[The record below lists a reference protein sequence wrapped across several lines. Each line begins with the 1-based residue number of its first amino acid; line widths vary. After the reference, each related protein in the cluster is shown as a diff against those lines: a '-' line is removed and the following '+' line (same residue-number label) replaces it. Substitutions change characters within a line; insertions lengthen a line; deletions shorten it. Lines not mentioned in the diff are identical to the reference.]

1 MQASANSPSIEIKLD
16 PESPIAVA
24 RGNLKGRSDNMTVLT
39 NPYFWGYVLLVLL
52 LVRCGSWMRSVHE
65 ENVAK
70 RQASKAQGHPAW
82 DADV

>member
-1 MQASANSPSIEIKLD
+1 
-16 PESPIAVA
+16 
-24 RGNLKGRSDNMTVLT
+24 MTVLT